1 MAFTDILNSPLPSKQ
16 RKTAEFVEGVTPE
29 EYLSQLENTLF
40 EEGFDADGNYIGGTL
55 GDEEDK
61 YGKEGCSKEGC
72 SKEGCSGAKCEGDD
86 EFGTEGC
93 SKEGCSGAKCEGD
106 DDDDLDLDDIED
118 DDDDEDNDDLDD
130 DDLLNLD
137 KELRDDDNTEIDDE
151 DDDDDDDDDDED
163 EVDLTPDEELKAD
176 DMMSLAATTM
186 LVNDELNDDE
196 KKEFA
201 ESDNDMRIAVNE
213 GFMTESDV
221 NDLRAVVSDVYTEG
235 KNYNKKMIIRL
246 DKDAKMKQ
254 LRALGIRVSAAAH
267 RDSDYMMY
275 KKATR
280 IKRAKWKKLE
290 KKYGREG
297 EKRAKIYFN
306 RLRNSKS
313 NVLSSVA
320 KKIEK

>member
-118 DDDDEDNDDLDD
+118 DVDDEDNDDLDD

-137 KELRDDDNTEIDDE
+137 KELRDDDNTEIDD
-151 DDDDDDDDDDED
+151 DD
-163 EVDLTPDEELKAD
+163 
-176 DMMSLAATTM
+176 S
-186 LVNDELNDDE
+186 
-196 KKEFA
+196 
-201 ESDNDMRIAVNE
+201 R
-213 GFMTESDV
+213 
-221 NDLRAVVSDVYTEG
+221 
-235 KNYNKKMIIRL
+235 
-246 DKDAKMKQ
+246 
-254 LRALGIRVSAAAH
+254 
-267 RDSDYMMY
+267 
-275 KKATR
+275 
-280 IKRAKWKKLE
+280 
-290 KKYGREG
+290 
-297 EKRAKIYFN
+297 
-306 RLRNSKS
+306 
-313 NVLSSVA
+313 
-320 KKIEK
+320 

>member
-16 RKTAEFVEGVTPE
+16 GKTAEYVEGVTPE

-55 GDEEDK
+55 GDEEDE
-61 YGKEGCSKEGC
+61 YGT
-72 SKEGCSGAKCEGDD
+72 EGCSGAE
-86 EFGTEGC
+86 
-93 SKEGCSGAKCEGD
+93 CEGD
-106 DDDDLDLDDIED
+106 DDADLDLDDIED
-118 DDDDEDNDDLDD
+118 DDDDDDDEDDDDLDD

-137 KELRDDDNTEIDDE
+137 KELRDDDNTDI
-151 DDDDDDDDDDED
+151 DDDDDDED

-221 NDLRAVVSDVYTEG
+221 NDLRAAVSDVYTEG

-267 RDSDYMMY
+267 RDTDYMMY

-320 KKIEK
+320 KKIDK

>member
-72 SKEGCSGAKCEGDD
+72 S
-86 EFGTEGC
+86 
-93 SKEGCSGAKCEGD
+93 GAKCEGD

-118 DDDDEDNDDLDD
+118 DVDDEDNDDLDD

-137 KELRDDDNTEIDDE
+137 KELRDDDNTEIDDDE
-151 DDDDDDDDDDED
+151 DEDDDDED

-186 LVNDELNDDE
+186 LINDELNDDE

>member
-72 SKEGCSGAKCEGDD
+72 S
-86 EFGTEGC
+86 
-93 SKEGCSGAKCEGD
+93 GAKCEGD

-118 DDDDEDNDDLDD
+118 DVDDEDNDDLDD

-137 KELRDDDNTEIDDE
+137 KELRDDDNTEIDDDE
-151 DDDDDDDDDDED
+151 DEDDDDED

-186 LVNDELNDDE
+186 LINDELNDDE

-254 LRALGIRVSAAAH
+254 LRALGIRVSAAGH

-280 IKRAKWKKLE
+280 IERAKWKKLE

>member
-16 RKTAEFVEGVTPE
+16 GKTAEFVEGVTPE

-55 GDEEDK
+55 GDEED
-61 YGKEGCSKEGC
+61 ECDT
-72 SKEGCSGAKCEGDD
+72 EGCSGAE
-86 EFGTEGC
+86 
-93 SKEGCSGAKCEGD
+93 CEGD
-106 DDDDLDLDDIED
+106 DDADLDLDDIED
-118 DDDDEDNDDLDD
+118 DDDDEDDDMDD

-137 KELRDDDNTEIDDE
+137 KELRDDDNTDI
-151 DDDDDDDDDDED
+151 DDDDDDED

-221 NDLRAVVSDVYTEG
+221 NDLRAAVSDVYTEG

-267 RDSDYMMY
+267 RDTDYMMY

-320 KKIEK
+320 KKIDK

>member
-55 GDEEDK
+55 GDEEDE
-61 YGKEGCSKEGC
+61 YGK
-72 SKEGCSGAKCEGDD
+72 
-86 EFGTEGC
+86 EGC

-118 DDDDEDNDDLDD
+118 DVDDEDNDDLDD

-137 KELRDDDNTEIDDE
+137 KELRDDDNTEIDD
-151 DDDDDDDDDDED
+151 DDEDDDDDDDED

>member
-1 MAFTDILNSPLPSKQ
+1 MM
-16 RKTAEFVEGVTPE
+16 
-29 EYLSQLENTLF
+29 
-40 EEGFDADGNYIGGTL
+40 
-55 GDEEDK
+55 
-61 YGKEGCSKEGC
+61 
-72 SKEGCSGAKCEGDD
+72 
-86 EFGTEGC
+86 
-93 SKEGCSGAKCEGD
+93 
-106 DDDDLDLDDIED
+106 
-118 DDDDEDNDDLDD
+118 
-130 DDLLNLD
+130 
-137 KELRDDDNTEIDDE
+137 
-151 DDDDDDDDDDED
+151 
-163 EVDLTPDEELKAD
+163 TPDEELKAD

-186 LVNDELNDDE
+186 LINDELNDDE

>member
-106 DDDDLDLDDIED
+106 DDDDLDLDDIEGD
-118 DDDDEDNDDLDD
+118 VDDEDNDALGD
-130 DDLLNLD
+130 DDLLNFD
-137 KELRDDDNTEIDDE
+137 KELRDDDNTEIDDDE
-151 DDDDDDDDDDED
+151 DDDDEDDDDDDED

-186 LVNDELNDDE
+186 LINDELNDDE

-201 ESDNDMRIAVNE
+201 ESDNE

-290 KKYGREG
+290 KRYGREG